1 MNTKIK
7 QLFAQLIKLSQY
19 QNDNRTL
26 IYEGELQIGTEVF
39 VEGEEGEIIPAP
51 DGVYGEYT
59 VVAGV
64 IVDPTTVNMEDEPQ
78 ASHQAVDEEKEVLI
92 KENEELR
99 AKITELEAKIAELE
113 SANEEMSQQKLS
125 AEEQLKQFETQKS
138 TPKNNFGRF
147 FEK

>member
-7 QLFAQLIKLSQY
+7 QLFAQLIKLGQY

-64 IVDPTTVNMEDEPQ
+64 IVDPTTVNMEDELD
-78 ASHQAVDEEKEVLI
+78 VDEEKEALI
-92 KENEELR
+92 KENKECR
-99 AKITELEAKIAELE
+99 AKITELEAQIAELE

-138 TPKNNFGRF
+138 PSKNNFSRF